1 MAVTNHPDQILGN
14 LSDKE
19 VSYIILSFIIASPI
33 VALLLMKSLGML

>member
-19 VSYIILSFIIASPI
+19 VSYIIVSFIIASPI